1 MPEQV
6 QVRKRIDWLKVSQ
19 LLLDDHNF
27 RFPEDAR
34 GANQQELLR
43 ILDRDFELLP
53 IGESLADNGY
63 FVEEPLVAIPKAAN
77 EYIVVEGNR
86 RLAALKLLLEKDLRP
101 FARDPSAWEDL
112 ANRAKEDLSEVPV
125 VIYQSRDELTTV
137 LGYRHIAG
145 ILKWNPLAKARFI
158 NNLVEKKGKEADFT
172 EIAQETGSHSDTIMN
187 QYTAYRTY
195 LQARDV
201 FRIDTSKLEKKFSVF
216 YRAISGTRPI
226 AQFIGL
232 STDKSAQELRSPIAP
247 EKASALDE
255 LIGYIHGTGTAKP
268 VIRDSRQL
276 TQLGEVLASKPALEN
291 LRQTRSLE
299 RAHELV
305 GGKAYPLLNN
315 LSLASYYLEEA
326 LREARRHKG
335 DPKVKALV
343 IRCARAMSQIAKH
356 YPEAQRELEGTR

>member
-6 QVRKRIDWLKVSQ
+6 QVRKRIDWLKIPQ

-34 GANQQELLR
+34 GANQIELLK
-43 ILDRDFELLP
+43 ILDRDFQLLP

-63 FVEEPLVAIPKAAN
+63 FVEEPLVVIPKATN

-86 RLAALKLLLEKDLRP
+86 RLAALKLLLEKDLRSI
-101 FARDPSAWEDL
+101 ARDPSTWESL
-112 ANRAKEDLSEVPV
+112 ANRLTEDLSTVPV

-158 NNLVEKKGKEADFT
+158 NNLVEQKGDEADFV
-172 EIAQETGSHSDTIMN
+172 EIARETGSHSDTIMN
-187 QYTAYRTY
+187 QYIAYRTY

-201 FRIDTSKLEKKFSVF
+201 FHIDTSKLEKKFSVF

-232 STDKSAQELRSPIAP
+232 SRDKSARELQRPVP
-247 EKASALDE
+247 PQKANALEE
-255 LIGYIHGTGTAKP
+255 LIGYIHGTETVKP
-268 VIRDSRQL
+268 AIRDSREL
-276 TQLGEVLASKPALEN
+276 TELGEVLASKPALSN
-291 LRQTRSLE
+291 MRLTRSLE

-315 LSLASYYLEEA
+315 LSLASYYLAEA
-326 LREARRHKG
+326 LKDARRHKD
-335 DPKVKALV
+335 DPRVKDLV
-343 IRCARAMSQIAKH
+343 RRCVQAISQIAKH
-356 YPEAQRELEGTR
+356 FPEAQRDLESKR